1 MNVFLLLFIY
11 MSCIIDLFMLMLQ
24 LLTIIS
30 SIDDLNYPEKTHT
43 YFIVNAPYI
52 FSACWKVSYYC
63 YQKNKKRCC
72 SLWLGFC
79 MMFLFNI
86 ALESVWRPQQDVNTI
101 HLTGCE
107 ATFTREDKKKSAGLI
122 RMRTRGVVKCKI
134 FVFVF
139 LLCFLE
145 QDFLCISSQ

>member
-1 MNVFLLLFIY
+1 MKNSCSVKCSIFSYYPFIY
-11 MSCIIDLFMLMLQ
+11 MSYIIDLVMLMLQ

-63 YQKNKKRCC
+63 YQKNKIDVVPYGLV
-72 SLWLGFC
+72 SC
-79 MMFLFNI
+79 MIFLFNI

-101 HLTGCE
+101 HYQVVKPLLHE
-107 ATFTREDKKKSAGLI
+107 
-122 RMRTRGVVKCKI
+122 RTRRKVQVLSGCGREELLNVR
-134 FVFVF
+134 FLF
-139 LLCFLE
+139 LLLLFSLV
-145 QDFLCISSQ
+145 S